1 MAVTTEREAEAQRGD
16 NRTMGDKWI
25 VPYGLYRAHG
35 FVSAHLAERTG
46 FSEEDFALLCD
57 GFEKMFDH
65 DRSASRGEMACRGL
79 YIFRHDNPL
88 GNAPAHR
95 LFERI
100 KVTKNVKN
108 EQPPRSFADYRVTA
122 DGAPLPPGVALE
134 VLAA

>member
-1 MAVTTEREAEAQRGD
+1 VTTEREAEAQRGD

-46 FSEEDFALLCD
+46 FTEEDFGLLCD
-57 GFEKMFDH
+57 GFEKMFEH
-65 DRSASRGEMACRGL
+65 DRSASRGEMACQGL

-95 LFERI
+95 LFERV
-100 KVTKNVKN
+100 KVTKTIP
-108 EQPPRSFADYRVTA
+108 EAQPPRRFADYRVTVDREPVPA
-122 DGAPLPPGVALE
+122 GVTLE
-134 VLAA
+134 VRAA